1 VRLTKEQEHA
11 VFGPF
16 EGPSGGITPQM
27 MLRSMQARWEEEE
40 RAREVRELLAE
51 EEAEKTARRQEE
63 PKSTMERLSKLASD
77 MNII

>member
-1 VRLTKEQEHA
+1 
-11 VFGPF
+11 
-16 EGPSGGITPQM
+16 M

>member
-1 VRLTKEQEHA
+1 
-11 VFGPF
+11 
-16 EGPSGGITPQM
+16 M
-27 MLRSMQARWEEEE
+27 MLRSMQARQVEED

-51 EEAEKTARRQEE
+51 EEAEKNRGQEDK